1 MRCILID
8 DDEEEIDIF
17 RHAIKNLGFETT
29 FDGYTS
35 FHAALSNLT
44 DSNGFPD
51 YIFVD
56 GFLNQ
61 LTGKEIL
68 QRIKADSKLSQIPVI
83 IYSGYVSESDQEEL
97 TGLGAYDVM
106 RKPSSISQL
115 TEQLSALL
123 KGR

>member
-17 RHAIKNLGFETT
+17 RHAIKSLDFEAGFN
-29 FDGYTS
+29 GYTS
-35 FHAALSNLT
+35 FHEALKSLD
-44 DSNGFPD
+44 DSGSFPD

-68 QRIKADSKLSQIPVI
+68 QRIKADSTLSKIPVI

-97 TGLGAYDVM
+97 TSLGAYAVM

-115 TEQLSALL
+115 TQQLTALF
-123 KGR
+123 KG